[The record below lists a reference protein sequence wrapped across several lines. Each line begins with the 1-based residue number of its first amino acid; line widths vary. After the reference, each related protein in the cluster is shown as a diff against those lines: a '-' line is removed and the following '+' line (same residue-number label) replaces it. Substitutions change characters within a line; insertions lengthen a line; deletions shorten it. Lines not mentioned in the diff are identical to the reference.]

1 MDNCFISTAKILATS
16 SIIAKNPDAQ
26 YVADALTEAVADSQY
41 IKDNNILK
49 TRVISFINNS
59 ISGKDTIFLDW
70 LNFKSG
76 LVEKAI
82 SPDKILYYGG
92 TQSGTTAI
100 NTFKSWASKFA
111 KYISQDINV
120 TATANFNKDIHHFGS
135 KRAYDEALDFAAH
148 NLVANYFDKY
158 RENRDISSQDN
169 QNLAWFETKYDILR
183 KFLEVYEYYVDGGI
197 IKISEEDKKELA
209 DRNRNLNR
217 VQARNKNKK
226 DVALNTVAAL
236 KKNRVA
242 LKFQQQELNKD
253 SDEYKAIQSQ
263 IDDINKQITE
273 NYDIVNHNVSDKYNG
288 YFNVLAFLTQKAY
301 DSLSFTGELYKLK
314 NFGALAYNLVTR
326 SNDIRRDILDLPIM
340 TNLRHNFE
348 DIDENAKIFAQ
359 DNGDESSGNPVTR
372 NNDVDETTRNW
383 ENNIAAD
390 YKELY
395 GGKLYAYFASFPR
408 LDSITPI
415 QRENKSSVPDYS
427 SDTELGTPSYYSP
440 IELINAITAF
450 CPTTSV
456 SKFIDS
462 VENLAQRPAY
472 HGLIKLVNDM
482 RADQRF
488 ANYIKSCFAS
498 NIVNK
503 IMTEV
508 NEDGT
513 RVIRTNVS
521 ADVKSQLYLTL
532 NNSAREVYAVAI
544 DENDS
549 KKIDDF
555 IATLNGVKGSESISN
570 FATNFAKEIN
580 EMNDFVQR
588 YMHKYFPDIKTELIE
603 KFLYSSPN
611 KHTVLK
617 DIFSALKQFD
627 KAAKDV
633 KKNRDIEDERF
644 RQARAK
650 AYVRSLNPETGLY
663 ESSLKKGV
671 EVPQYNFDA
680 LGFDSFREPINKL
693 VNIFISAVNAEPQLN
708 SRTATNNMVS
718 DLIKNSYLTDFFKTL
733 KYIEENEVINKDG
746 SRTKVVTYRGAEI
759 LKNFLTKNNQNSGFA
774 GNDMQFSTV
783 LWGVKDENGNILKKG
798 IFNEDDGVISINED
812 VVRGINYALDN
823 GIRNQNFN
831 KGVEYDS
838 MTSNDYYI
846 STILAFANPVNY
858 DYILSKTEL
867 NNYAGFLLRVPSDSA
882 NNYIVQLPKY
892 KTSDRFDYNTASV
905 NKIINTYANVFQG
918 ETKLAKYAAK
928 VDGFYKDTSAYK
940 RGYASKRPINFTSNI
955 VDILNIIETDT
966 GINLKE
972 KQNRVFDT
980 RKYNQYDAT
989 AIAKKEGIDVKDD
1002 HKIKLIP
1009 IVYNNLETNNGFVL
1023 WELVDVDKNGAG
1035 SVIEILDS
1043 TSLDSRNQSGY
1054 GNFAEA
1060 IHNNKNTI
1068 GNYLDDNAHITTMD
1082 RIYNQNSVVVRAFK
1096 QQMMQSFSQMANALQ
1111 AMLTVDKDGDFVINL
1126 DTNGLFDQYHYKGSS
1141 PVNKDTHTLTGN
1153 IFNLSKLFVINDYN
1167 ALDELKDALSFYG
1180 GNNAIFKAKGN
1191 TLAINIDKQDS
1202 AFIVR
1207 GSSKGPVVT
1216 LNQNVIA
1223 NALSTVVPKWLGTY
1237 EQYINQENKKYEELL
1252 LNAGI
1257 PVGDNIHDAILNQTL
1272 INMEFDDLFE
1282 GSAAFY
1288 KDAQT
1293 FLKRAKEVQA
1303 NGYSYGGAVDSSDE
1317 YDATPK
1323 VIVDDIVLQGEHRR
1337 EEGKFV
1343 DENNVPTRHDKIS
1356 VLNCFRGATIYNT
1369 HTRYDAAEEL
1379 HKNLLDVLTE
1389 QNVANAKELADI
1401 LAGAFGWGD
1410 GSTTTANDAQSYITL
1425 DEFIRRKWADGT
1437 IGEYGDL
1444 LYKLKYGKPLS
1455 KEEFIT
1461 LAKKIQAQKNV
1472 YFDKQFDPRT
1482 NLHYSRFIKNA
1493 EFVLIPQFLTNG
1505 SGLKEL
1511 YNIMMEKNI
1520 QQVNTLETSK
1530 AANKT
1535 VLTFWSPNNELNED
1549 GTTKF
1554 YSEEFR
1560 KALDDATNIE
1570 TYYYRSLYKQ
1580 QDFVDHINDAE
1591 NKAGVQIMKKIL
1603 DNASTASP
1611 KVQDAV
1617 KQIQDNF
1624 SANIKADFDA
1634 LMDACG
1640 WEMDENGRIHNVGD
1654 NENSPLNF
1662 DVFYERAKEEAQRLG
1677 LDDNFLS
1684 FLEVDANNNPILPTW
1699 MNSAS
1704 SKLES
1709 IAQSIF
1715 NNNITRQTLPGF
1727 HAAQVS
1733 SVGFKTANY
1742 VTASK
1747 KLRYYVDDNGQ
1758 RVIECAVPAW
1768 DSNIKSLIANKGEI
1782 EALRILNEQGLDK
1795 FIGYRIPTEGKQSIG
1810 VFKIVEFL
1818 DVAQGSTMIVPYEWV
1833 TQTGSDFDIDTIY
1846 AITYETTASNKSI
1859 KKITKDNLTDDELY
1873 RQYFERTLNNIRRHK
1888 NDVYNE
1894 INEEYRNLK
1903 KINSVT
1909 SEALT
1914 NFASRLKNAGLRIK
1928 TFDEFNKL
1936 ATVEKYSKQQRNNS
1950 ILDAMIAIMSDDSS
1964 LEENMSRSN
1973 FDNITGK
1980 VKTKHGKQYK
1990 ESLLFGENAATTYSV
2005 YNPYDQIRFM
2015 QNAIDGRKLKAFSVN
2030 RDTFNSVNN
2039 TLRTKLGEKDIIKI
2053 KYDLSTPNL
2062 KTIINEK
2069 GEEIVV
2075 EDGTKYNLQ
2084 NLIDAYGKENVAV
2097 DGNIAIVSHNRIGNS
2112 LSNRN
2117 VLGELLTPY
2126 SSQTTAHI
2134 LDAIKEGA
2142 LYNETDLTFKVFKTL
2157 VDVGVDYDTAIS
2169 FLMQPAITRINE
2181 DYQSSNSIFVNTYNS
2196 PVTNTIKR
2204 LLKELGV
2211 RNGASELDI
2220 HTAYSLLP
2228 QLCLENEELVQLF
2241 HKKWGTS
2248 LVVTREAANGEEYL
2262 DFNVDA
2268 LSVGETELDDRLVNS
2283 KDNSAE
2289 RLVFDLGIALLYR
2302 KYNRTAQNLE
2312 DIASCTRPDSFGAK
2326 QTIHSTRIILDNIVE
2341 FINPDDSHSSTLLV
2355 EVDGRDVPVLQALY
2369 PGFKRDTDGSYDF
2382 DADKS
2387 KYKYLAYFLKY
2398 ATIPSVAANS
2408 NLFDTEG
2415 PAFTRYVNAFEAKLG
2430 RKFTDE
2436 EYQDFKKYTV
2446 SQIYYG
2452 CYNLTMPL
2460 TLDDKGMI
2468 IPDSSAIFDENGVAL
2483 IDPQQRANE
2492 IKRIFGYEETVSDE
2506 FRFNNIDNP
2515 TEEELETYRKLTPL
2529 QKVNLIKQQYPVGNG
2544 IFGEITTRKG
2554 YENEF
2559 NSKGYTYNRLSVN
2572 TLKKDMYNFYRDFTL
2587 AFSNTNPVSKL
2598 AALDLIKY
2606 AYLVEG
2612 GRYRNNR
2619 ISKIIP
2625 TDVLLATTN
2634 HFGTNLISEFREQFG
2649 SVINTQIDMAA
2660 EGTSVSDMMD
2670 NFIRS
2675 HSNLLKNINLPK
2687 PSSANSTET
2696 NIGNTFNDCKV
2707 YFTRKGEDG
2716 FEHSVE
2722 SGLIRIPAS
2731 GDDYQSLIDVL
2742 TQRNDNDIRYIKI
2755 GYYNSS
2761 SANAKRQYKLY
2772 KVVPYTVNK
2781 EIAQPDG
2788 EREIAAYYLVPMAL
2802 MDENEVYD
2810 YSQNNKY
2817 NAGFYSK
2824 QFYTDLIK
2832 QQFGEEINL
2841 NSYQKIATNKNTKG
2855 KNTNKNIILNNYNGD
2870 GFAGIVSTKIMDAAS
2885 NWDYKTN
2892 KFTYTYIPGA
2902 DKYKISKL
2910 FTGVSKFSPFVQ
2922 TIKANDGKL
2931 IDVKIGVLNA
2941 KDINFVSKKG
2951 LIPSDAKEGEVY
2963 VLRLNPNDHID
2974 VSSTARENTGD
2985 DTHTTDTGENETSR
2999 FGLIY
3004 DEVSAELNES
3014 KNYDDLTNIAKDIA
3028 DYIEKESRN
3037 PNNILDVDARRQ
3049 LRQNGVSGETM
3060 ENILQHRSDIY
3071 SVAAD
3076 LIAAKAKNI
3085 IDEINNFKVGEDKYS
3100 IDDPNL
3106 YTALHDSINGPEYA
3120 QNLYSLLIRA
3130 KAFGSAVSDI
3140 ENVYIAEGEND
3151 TIQNSINS
3159 IKDSIAS
3166 VRRNTKINQAIKY
3179 VFNTYIAREY
3189 STNPLIQLKVV
3200 DLLDAFG
3207 DLDWFDNNFADVLHT
3222 NNKLIQVIVKLANT
3236 ELSRAKLDANSKV
3249 QQFKK
3254 FLNKI
3259 KEDLGVDNLDNT
3271 FNKLIDEH
3279 GKYITAYTKQW
3290 EEDKDNLRVAMEDAL
3305 ASHGEYSVEYQTAK
3319 LNRDK
3324 WYAENVE
3331 QPGVAE
3337 YYKLKTQYEEK
3348 VLTEAPN
3355 EYLRYLELRSKLY
3368 NQAENL
3374 TELTEEQLNE
3384 RADWNHE
3391 INTIKANND
3400 AIREY
3405 IDNIQELNYKYLT
3418 QEGNRLWINRKD
3430 TMVGIID
3437 KYQNKYPAKEPSE
3450 LVEMI
3455 EEYANAYN
3463 WLKANTSYTYNQD
3476 IIKQIDKN
3484 LSILYGVNEEA
3495 ENKEPSKYKTTLDAI
3510 KDKYRDKTDIAG
3522 VLDAR
3527 LLSEDEI
3534 EQLWKATNERYI
3546 SNDEGTV
3553 LDFGLIKNNPWNV
3566 IYNPKFKELFGN
3578 REPDPKLNEIYTK
3591 INSYLIKGVE
3601 KTVYHGNIT
3610 TIVNPILLAKNL
3622 TEDELRELY
3631 NLYAFDLKEA
3641 TNNLRNEDGE
3651 PKLDKEYIS
3660 FTSDKALW
3668 QAHKKAIKDST
3679 DKDITK
3685 TKKEYI
3691 LKILNDTTK
3700 KGKVIPRYSLY
3711 GKMRFTSKGMA
3722 EYVDAA
3728 RSDAKQWI
3736 NNNIEYVPTK
3746 YYKLAF
3752 DEAKA
3757 KGDEY
3762 FNTWYEKNHVYNP
3775 YTHKVEPLSIWTE
3788 RRVRPDAINIKNAT
3802 KDYNPLWFN
3811 SDRVFRK
3818 EYKNNNINPVEG
3830 GVAYRSTS
3838 TYDNPEYTAL
3848 NDTEKELLRQLKQY
3862 SDYYAHNYRQRKFVK
3877 EGYAPRLYSP
3887 EISTKWYAEQ
3897 LGNMFGFGTRNYSDR
3912 QWIDRLEYGKEPPM
3926 PFQMYELIKAKGYK
3940 KHEILPNRFDY
3951 ASDEDY
3957 NKRLKE
3963 VQEYNKQVDAD
3974 NAELEKAY
3982 INRDWEQVFSTLI
3995 LQGEEYNAKDNMKD
4009 LLFLT
4014 LEQLRNQKFYKT
4026 STRYSLN
4033 PQVVQDKIKSTVDN
4047 VVYKTANGTFGA
4059 DIFENWMRRYLYSQF
4074 HQVNPARKFMDKVQ
4088 AFTTAKYMM
4097 LNLRGGIANVN
4108 TGLVNILG
4116 EELAGEYF
4124 SRNDF
4129 VSAEKEYAKS
4139 VVGLIGDFIND
4150 NGAAS
4155 NEISAICRWFDIVDT
4170 DQMINA
4176 PDTKSKVTA
4185 TKFVGQVNSLLY
4197 SFMGTGEHYMQ
4208 NTALLAMLNSH
4219 RVYLDEQTGKY
4230 VIGTFDNY
4238 IQGVEI
4244 KAFRDLISD
4253 ENSEWHNLM
4262 PAFDRYLDAIRKNK
4276 NTANKYETLRRDIV
4290 ADFIKSDYVTPENG
4304 NRRNLANAYVKHRKE
4319 LVDNAKKDF
4328 ESKETV
4334 RQQLVYNPETG
4345 KEELK
4350 AGSNITS
4357 RQLAELRD
4365 KALYVNKKIHGVYDK
4380 MGAAK
4385 IEAKWWGSIL
4395 MQYHKH
4401 IYPGYLKRWRRKGYW
4416 NETTQSQEK
4425 GSRTSFYDLLI
4436 SSFRTNQSLDTNY
4449 GIEGIKSLQAI
4460 AMKLQDIFTDFTLNY
4475 QMLPIWEQ
4483 RNIRRN
4489 LGDICGILAGIL
4501 LTMMIYALWDDDD
4514 IKDSKLLNTS
4524 LYIADRLYTE
4534 SRMYN
4539 VMGAYAEAST
4549 QWSQPIAGLSTF
4561 KDAFKA
4567 LNLAA
4572 QWMADPVDFNPV
4584 YTNTQYKGQ
4593 NKFGVLL
4600 KRNIP
4605 IYRVY
4610 QRYMNVAN
4618 NNKYYRINDNNAY
4631 QSSAKNIGKY
4641 IHDILLPTE
4650 TRAYGAN
4657 RRGGSGAVGE
4667 SVFY

>member
-1 MDNCFISTAKILATS
+1 MDNCFISTAKLLAKS
-16 SIIAKNPDAQ
+16 SLVAKDPNAQ
-26 YVADALTEAVADSQY
+26 YVADALTDAIADSQY
-41 IKDNNILK
+41 IKGDNLLK
-49 TRVISFINNS
+49 TRVVSFINNS
-59 ISGKDTIFLDW
+59 IWGKDKFFLDW

-76 LVEKAI
+76 LVKDVI
-82 SPDKILYYGG
+82 SPDKILYYGD
-92 TQSGTTAI
+92 TQSGITAI
-100 NTFKSWASKFA
+100 NTFKSWASRFA
-111 KYISQDINV
+111 KYISQDINI
-120 TATANFNKDIHHFGS
+120 TATANFNKDIHYFGS
-135 KRAYDEALDFAAH
+135 KKAYDEGLDFAAH

-158 RENRDISSQDN
+158 RQNRDISSQDN
-169 QNLAWFETKYDILR
+169 QNIAWFETKFDILR
-183 KFLEVYEYYVDGGI
+183 KFLEVYEYYANNGI
-197 IKISEEDKKELA
+197 IKISEEDKQELI
-209 DRNRNLNR
+209 NRNKVLNKAKA
-217 VQARNKNKK
+217 VNKNTK
-226 DVALNTVAAL
+226 DFASSTINNLKTDRTALRFKQNGL
-236 KKNRVA
+236 DK
-242 LKFQQQELNKD
+242 E
-253 SDEYKAIQSQ
+253 SDEYKQIQVQ
-263 IDDINKQITE
+263 IDDINKQIKEYQDTI
-273 NYDIVNHNVSDKYNG
+273 NYSVSNKYNS
-288 YFNVLAFLTQKAY
+288 YFNILAPMVQKAY
-301 DSLSFTGELYKLK
+301 DALSFTGELYKLK
-314 NFGALAYNLVTR
+314 NFGALAYNLV
-326 SNDIRRDILDLPIM
+326 IRGDDLRKDILDLPIM

-348 DIDENAKIFAQ
+348 DIDENDKIFAQ
-359 DNGDESSGNPVTR
+359 DGGDESAGNPVAR
-372 NNDVDETTRNW
+372 NNDKDESSRNW

-390 YKELY
+390 YKQLY

-408 LDSITPI
+408 LDSVNSI
-415 QRENKSSVPDYS
+415 QRKDKSTVPDYS

-456 SKFIDS
+456 DKFIS
-462 VENLAQRPAY
+462 AVENLAQRSAY

-482 RADQRF
+482 RADRRF

-503 IMTEV
+503 TMVQI

-513 RVIRTNVS
+513 RVIRTNVA

-532 NNSAREVYAVAI
+532 VNSAREVYAVAI

-549 KKIDDF
+549 NKITEF
-555 IATLNGVKGSESISN
+555 KNILNSVRTTESFS
-570 FATNFAKEIN
+570 TNFASDIN
-580 EMNDFVQR
+580 AMNDFVQK
-588 YMHKYFPDIKTELIE
+588 YMHKYFPDINSELIE
-603 KFLYSSPN
+603 KFLYSAPN
-611 KHTVLK
+611 KYTLLK
-617 DIFSALKQFD
+617 EIFDTLESFD
-627 KAAKDV
+627 KAAKEV
-633 KKNRDIEDERF
+633 KKNRDVEDEKYS
-644 RQARAK
+644 QARK
-650 AYVRSLNPETGLY
+650 NAYIKTINEETGFS
-663 ESSLKKGV
+663 EWKLKKGI
-671 EVPQYNFDA
+671 EAPTYNFDA
-680 LGFDSFREPINKL
+680 LGFDSFRDPINKL
-693 VNIFISAVNAEPQLN
+693 VNIFAEAVNADVQLN
-708 SRTATNNMVS
+708 SRTATNNMAS

-733 KYIEENEVINKDG
+733 KYIEENEVIDKKGNT
-746 SRTKVVTYRGAEI
+746 TKVVSYRGAEI
-759 LKNFLTKNNQNSGFA
+759 LKNFLTKNNENSGFA
-774 GNDMQFSTV
+774 GNDMRFSTI
-783 LWGVKDENGNILKKG
+783 LWGIKDENGNVLKKG
-798 IFNEDDGVISINED
+798 IFNENNGVISINED
-812 VVRGINYALDN
+812 VVRAMNYALDN

-846 STILAFANPVNY
+846 STILAFTNPVNY
-858 DYILSKTEL
+858 NYNLSKDEL
-867 NNYAGFLLRVPSDSA
+867 KNYAGFLLRVPSDSA

-892 KTSDRFDYNTASV
+892 KTSDRFNYNSSSIRKIV
-905 NKIINTYANVFQG
+905 NIYADVFQG
-918 ETKLAKYAAK
+918 ETKLAKYSSK

-940 RGYASKRPINFTSNI
+940 KGFEYKRPINFTSNI
-955 VDILNIIETDT
+955 IDILGIIEKDA
-966 GINLKE
+966 GINVSQKA
-972 KQNRVFDT
+972 NRTFDT
-980 RKYNQYDAT
+980 RKYNKYDVT
-989 AIAKKEGIDVKDD
+989 NIAKKEGVDVKDD
-1002 HKIKLIP
+1002 HKIYLIP
-1009 IVYNNLETNNGFVL
+1009 IVYNNLETNNGFVI
-1023 WELVDVDKNGAG
+1023 WELVDTDKNGAG

-1043 TSLDSRNQSGY
+1043 TSLDSKFQSGY

-1060 IHNNKNTI
+1060 ITNQRDTV
-1068 GNYLDDNAHITTMD
+1068 GNYLDDGAHTTTMD
-1082 RIYNQNSVVVRAFK
+1082 RIYDQNSIVVRAFN
-1096 QQMMQSFSQMANALQ
+1096 QQILQSFSQMANALQ

-1126 DTNGLFDQYHYKGSS
+1126 DTNGLFDQYHYKNGS

-1153 IFNLSKLFVINDYN
+1153 IFNLSKLFTINDYN
-1167 ALDELKDALSFYG
+1167 ALDELKAMLSFYG
-1180 GNNAIFKAKGN
+1180 EDNSIFKVKGN
-1191 TLAINIDKQDS
+1191 TLAINTDKADS

-1207 GSSKGPVVT
+1207 GTSKGPIVT

-1223 NALSTVVPKWLGTY
+1223 NALSTVVPKWLTAY

-1257 PVGDNIHDAILNQTL
+1257 PIGDNIHDAILNQTL
-1272 INMEFDDLFE
+1272 INMEFDDIFE

-1293 FLKRAKEVQA
+1293 FLKRAKEIQA

-1323 VIVDDIVLQGEHRR
+1323 VIADDIILQGEHQR
-1337 EEGKFV
+1337 EEGKFI
-1343 DENNVPTRHDKIS
+1343 DENNNPVRHDKIA
-1356 VLNCFRGATIYNT
+1356 VLNCFRGVTIHNT
-1369 HTRYDAAEEL
+1369 HTRYDNVKEL
-1379 HKNLLDVLTE
+1379 HDKLLSVFTE
-1389 QNVANAKELADI
+1389 QGVANAKELADE
-1401 LAGAFGWGD
+1401 LASAFGWGD
-1410 GSTTTANDAQSYITL
+1410 GDTTTANDAQSYITL

-1444 LYKLKYGKPLS
+1444 LYKLKYGKELT
-1455 KEEFIT
+1455 KEEFVT

-1493 EFVLIPQFLTNG
+1493 EFVLIPQFLAEG

-1511 YNIMMEKNI
+1511 YNIMVEKNI

-1535 VLTFWSPNNELNED
+1535 VLTFWSPNNETNED

-1554 YSEEFR
+1554 YSEDFR

-1640 WEMDENGRIHNVGD
+1640 WEVDENGRIHNVGD
-1654 NENSPLNF
+1654 NTGSPLNF
-1662 DVFYERAKEEAQRLG
+1662 DVFYERAREEAQRLG

-1733 SVGFKTANY
+1733 SIGYKTANY
-1742 VTASK
+1742 VKTSK
-1747 KLRYYVDDNGQ
+1747 KLRYYADDNGT

-1768 DSNIKSLIANKGEI
+1768 DSNIKKLIAEKGERA
-1782 EALRILNEQGLDK
+1782 ALKIINEQGLDK

-1818 DVAQGSTMIVPYEWV
+1818 DVSQGSTMIVPYEWV

-1846 AITYETTASNKSI
+1846 AITYETIGNNKGI

-1873 RQYFERTLNNIRRHK
+1873 SQYFERTLRNIRRQN
-1888 NDVYNE
+1888 NDIYNE
-1894 INEEYRNLK
+1894 VAEEYHNLK
-1903 KINSVT
+1903 KTNSVT

-1914 NFASRLKNAGLRIK
+1914 DFANRLKNAGLKIK

-1936 ATVEKYSKQQRNNS
+1936 STVEKYSKQQRNNN
-1950 ILDAMIAIMSDDSS
+1950 ILDAMIAIMNDDSS

-1973 FDNITGK
+1973 FDGITE
-1980 VKTKHGKQYK
+1980 TKRKK

-2030 RDTFNSVNN
+2030 RDTFNSLNN
-2039 TLRTKLGEKDIIKI
+2039 ILKTKLGDKDIIKI
-2053 KYDLSTPNL
+2053 RYNLDKYS
-2062 KTIINEK
+2062 
-2069 GEEIVV
+2069 
-2075 EDGTKYNLQ
+2075 LQ
-2084 NLIDAYGKENVAV
+2084 NLIDAYGKENVVV
-2097 DGNIAIVSHNRIGNS
+2097 DGNFATVSHNRIGNS
-2112 LSNRN
+2112 LNNRN
-2117 VLGELLTPY
+2117 VLGRLLTPY

-2157 VDVGVDYDTAIS
+2157 VDVGIDYDTAIS

-2196 PVTNTIKR
+2196 PVTNVIKR

-2228 QLCLENEELVQLF
+2228 QLCLENEELGQLF
-2241 HKKWGTS
+2241 HKVWGTS
-2248 LVVTREAANGEEYL
+2248 LVVNRELVNGDEYL

-2268 LSVGETELDDRLVNS
+2268 LSIEEGQLDDRLINS

-2312 DIASCTRPDSFGAK
+2312 DIAGCTRPDSFGAK
-2326 QTIHSTRIILDNIVE
+2326 QTIHSTRIVLDNIVE
-2341 FINPDDSHSSTLLV
+2341 FINPDDAHSSTLLV
-2355 EVDGRDVPVLQALY
+2355 EVDGRDVSVLQALY
-2369 PGFKRDTDGSYDF
+2369 PDFKRDVDGTYSL
-2382 DADKS
+2382 DADQS

-2398 ATIPSVAANS
+2398 ATIPSVTANS
-2408 NLFDTEG
+2408 QLFDTEG
-2415 PAFTRYVNAFEAKLG
+2415 PAFTHYVNAFEAKLG

-2446 SQIYYG
+2446 SQIYYA
-2452 CYNLTMPL
+2452 CYSLTMPV
-2460 TLDDKGMI
+2460 TLNDKGMI
-2468 IPDSSAIFDENGVAL
+2468 IPDQSASVDENGVMLTDA
-2483 IDPQQRANE
+2483 QQRANE

-2506 FRFNNIDNP
+2506 FRFNDIDNP
-2515 TEEELETYRKLTPL
+2515 TEEELETYKKLTPL
-2529 QKVNLIKQQYPVGNG
+2529 QKVNLIKQQYPIGNG

-2554 YENEF
+2554 YDNEF
-2559 NSKGYTYNRLSVN
+2559 NSKGYTYNRLTVN
-2572 TLKKDMYNFYRDFTL
+2572 TLKKDMYNFYNDFIL
-2587 AFSNTNPVSKL
+2587 AFSNTNPVAKL

-2634 HFGTNLISEFREQFG
+2634 HFGTNLISEFREKFG
-2649 SVINTQIDMAA
+2649 SLINTQIDMTA
-2660 EGTSVSDMMD
+2660 EGTSISDMMD

-2675 HSNLLKNINLPK
+2675 HSGLLKNINLPK
-2687 PSSANSTET
+2687 PNSSNNTQT

-2707 YFTRKGEDG
+2707 SFTRKDEDG
-2716 FEHSVE
+2716 NEHSID

-2742 TQRNDNDIRYIKI
+2742 TQRNDNDIRYIKV

-2761 SANAKRQYKLY
+2761 SPAAKRQYRLY
-2772 KVVPYTVNK
+2772 KVIPYTVNK

-2788 EREIAAYYLVPMAL
+2788 EREIEAYYLVPMAL

-2817 NAGFYSK
+2817 NTGFYSK
-2824 QFYTDLIK
+2824 EFYTALIK
-2832 QQFGEEINL
+2832 KQFGEEVNL
-2841 NSYQKIATNKNTKG
+2841 NSYQKIATNKNIKA
-2855 KNTNKNIILNNYNGD
+2855 KEVNKNIILNNYNGD
-2870 GFAGIVSTKIMDAAS
+2870 GFAGIVSDKIMNAVS
-2885 NWDYKTN
+2885 NWDYSAN
-2892 KFTYTYIPGA
+2892 KITYVYIPGA
-2902 DKYKISKL
+2902 DKYKIAKL
-2910 FTGVSKFSPFVQ
+2910 LTGNNKFSPVVQ
-2922 TIKANDGKL
+2922 TVKANDGKL
-2931 IDVKIGVLNA
+2931 IDVKIGVSDSKA
-2941 KDINFVSKKG
+2941 IASISKKG
-2951 LIPSDAKEGEVY
+2951 LVPSDAKEGEVY
-2963 VLRLNPNDHID
+2963 VLRLNANDHID
-2974 VSSTARENTGD
+2974 VSSTSKENTGD

-2999 FGLIY
+2999 FGLVY
-3004 DEVSAELNES
+3004 DELSDELNES

-3085 IDEINNFKVGEDKYS
+3085 INEINNFEVDGKKYS
-3100 IDDPNL
+3100 IDNPEL
-3106 YTALHDSINGPEYA
+3106 YDALHNSIGGPEYA

-3130 KAFGSAVSDI
+3130 KAFGSAISDI
-3140 ENVYIAEGEND
+3140 ENVYIAEGENAD
-3151 TIQNSINS
+3151 IQNSINS
-3159 IKDSIAS
+3159 IKNSIAS
-3166 VRRNTKINQAIKY
+3166 VRQNTKINQAIKY
-3179 VFNTYIAREY
+3179 IFNTYIAREY

-3222 NNKLIQVIVKLANT
+3222 NNKLIQVVVKLANT

-3254 FLNKI
+3254 FLAKI
-3259 KEDLGVDNLDNT
+3259 KEDLGVDNLDDT
-3271 FNKLIDEH
+3271 FNKLIDEN
-3279 GKYITAYTKQW
+3279 GKYITAYNKQW
-3290 EEDKDNLRVAMEDAL
+3290 EEDKDNLRVAMEDAN
-3305 ASHGEYSVEYQTAK
+3305 AKYGEFSVEYQRAK

-3337 YYKLKTQYEEK
+3337 YYKLKAQYEEK
-3348 VLTEAPN
+3348 VLNEAPDA
-3355 EYLRYLELRSKLY
+3355 YLRYLELRNNLY

-3374 TELTEEQLNE
+3374 NELTQEQLDE
-3384 RADWNHE
+3384 RANWNSE
-3391 INTIKANND
+3391 INNIKATNEAIKDYIND
-3400 AIREY
+3400 
-3405 IDNIQELNYKYLT
+3405 IQELNYKYLT

-3430 TMVGIID
+3430 TMVGVID
-3437 KYQNKYPAKEPSE
+3437 KYQKKYPNKEPSE
-3450 LVEMI
+3450 LAEMI
-3455 EEYANAYN
+3455 QEYADAYN

-3476 IIKQIDKN
+3476 ILREINKN
-3484 LSILYGVNEEA
+3484 LSILYGVNEETKD
-3495 ENKEPSKYKTTLDAI
+3495 KELSTYKTTLDAI
-3510 KDKYRDKTDIAG
+3510 RDKYRDKTDIAG
-3522 VLDAR
+3522 ILDAR

-3534 EQLWKATNERYI
+3534 KQLKDATRERYI
-3546 SNDEGTV
+3546 VGENGTI

-3566 IYNPKFKELFGN
+3566 IYNTAF
-3578 REPDPKLNEIYTK
+3578 NEIFGTKERDTELNKLYTK

-3610 TIVNPILLAKNL
+3610 TLVNPILLAKNL
-3622 TEDELRELY
+3622 TEDKLRELY
-3631 NLYAFDLKEA
+3631 NLYDDVKQRTQE
-3641 TNNLRNEDGE
+3641 LRTDDGE
-3651 PKLDKEYIS
+3651 PKLDKKLIS
-3660 FTSDKALW
+3660 FSTDKALW
-3668 QAHKKAIKDST
+3668 QSHKKAIKDST

-3700 KGKVIPRYSLY
+3700 KGKIIPRYSLY
-3711 GKMRFTSKGMA
+3711 GKMRFTSEGMA
-3722 EYVDAA
+3722 KYVDTA

-3746 YYKLAF
+3746 YYTLAF

-3757 KGDEY
+3757 KGDDY
-3762 FNTWYEKNHVYNP
+3762 FNDWYDKNHIYNP
-3775 YTHKVEPLSIWTE
+3775 YTHQVEPLAIWTE

-3802 KDYNPLWFN
+3802 EDYNPLWFN
-3811 SDRVFRK
+3811 SDRTFRK
-3818 EYKNNNINPVEG
+3818 EYKNNSINPVEG
-3830 GVAYRSTS
+3830 GVTYKSTP
-3838 TYDNPEYTAL
+3838 TYDNPQYKEL
-3848 NDTEKELLRQLKQY
+3848 NNTEKELLKQLKQY

-3887 EISTKWYAEQ
+3887 EINAKWYAEQ
-3897 LGNMFGFGTRNYSDR
+3897 IGNIFGFGTRNYSDR
-3912 QWIDRLEYGKEPPM
+3912 QWIDKLEYGKEPPM

-3940 KHEILPNRFDY
+3940 KHEILPNKFDY
-3951 ASDEDY
+3951 ASDEEY

-3963 VQEYNKQVDAD
+3963 VQEYNKQVDID

-4033 PQVVQDKIKSTVDN
+4033 PQVVQDKIKSTIDN
-4047 VVYKTANGTFGA
+4047 TVYKTANGTFGA

-4129 VSAEKEYAKS
+4129 VSAEKEYGKS
-4139 VVGLIGDFIND
+4139 IVGLIGDFIND
-4150 NGAAS
+4150 NGTAS
-4155 NEISAICRWFDIVDT
+4155 NEVSAICRWFDIVDT

-4208 NTALLAMLNSH
+4208 NSALLAMLNSH

-4230 VIGTFDNY
+4230 VVGTFNNY

-4253 ENSEWHNLM
+4253 ENSEWHSLE
-4262 PAFDRYLDAIRKNK
+4262 PAFNRYLDAIRKNK
-4276 NTANKYETLRRDIV
+4276 NTANEYETLRKDIV

-4304 NRRNLANAYVKHRKE
+4304 NRRKLANAYINHRKE
-4319 LVDNAKKDF
+4319 LVENAKKDF
-4328 ESKETV
+4328 ETKETV
-4334 RQQLVYNPETG
+4334 RQQLIYNPETG

-4350 AGSNITS
+4350 ASSNITS

-4385 IEAKWWGSIL
+4385 IESKWWGSIL

-4449 GIEGIKSLQAI
+4449 TDIDGIKSLQAI

-4483 RNIRRN
+4483 QNIRRS

-4501 LTMMIYALWDDDD
+4501 MTLIIYALWDDDD
-4514 IKDSKLLNTS
+4514 IKDSKLLNTG
-4524 LYIADRLYTE
+4524 LYLADRLYTE

-4539 VMGAYAEAST
+4539 AMGAYAEAST

-4567 LNLAA
+4567 LNLIS

-4631 QSSAKNIGKY
+4631 QSSAKNVGKY
-4641 IHDILLPTE
+4641 IHDILLPTQS
-4650 TRAYGAN
+4650 RAYGAN

-4667 SVFY
+4667 NVFY

>member
-1 MDNCFISTAKILATS
+1 MDNCFISTAKLLAKS
-16 SIIAKNPDAQ
+16 SLVAKDPNAQ
-26 YVADALTEAVADSQY
+26 YVADALTNAIADSQY
-41 IKDNNILK
+41 IKGNNLLK
-49 TRVISFINNS
+49 TRVVSYINNS
-59 ISGKDTIFLDW
+59 IWGKDKFFLDW

-76 LVEKAI
+76 LVKDVI
-82 SPDKILYYGG
+82 SPDKILYYGD
-92 TQSGTTAI
+92 TQSGITAI
-100 NTFKSWASKFA
+100 NTFKTWASRFA
-111 KYISQDINV
+111 KYISQDINI

-135 KRAYDEALDFAAH
+135 KKAYDEGLDFAAH

-158 RENRDISSQDN
+158 RQNRDISSRDN
-169 QNLAWFETKYDILR
+169 QNLAWLETKFDILR
-183 KFLEVYEYYVDGGI
+183 KFLEIYEYYANNDI
-197 IKISEEDKKELA
+197 IKISDEDKQQLA
-209 DRNRNLNR
+209 DRNKQLNR
-217 VQARNKNKK
+217 IKANNKNKK
-226 DVALNTVAAL
+226 DIALLTINNLRNERTVLRQNQQAL
-236 KKNRVA
+236 D
-242 LKFQQQELNKD
+242 KD
-253 SDEYKAIQSQ
+253 SDEYKAIETK
-263 IDDINKQITE
+263 INDINEQIKQ
-273 NYDIVNHNVSDKYNG
+273 NNDIVNHSVSDKYNM
-288 YFNVLAFLTQKAY
+288 YFNYLAFMVQKAY
-301 DSLSFTGELYKLK
+301 DALSFTGELYKLK

-326 SNDIRRDILDLPIM
+326 GDDIRKDILDLPIM

-359 DNGDESSGNPVTR
+359 DNGDESSGNPVAR
-372 NNDVDETTRNW
+372 NNDKDESSRNW

-390 YKELY
+390 YKQLY
-395 GGKLYAYFASFPR
+395 GGKLYAYFSSFPK
-408 LDSITPI
+408 LDSVNSI
-415 QRENKSSVPDYS
+415 QRKDKSTVPDYS
-427 SDTELGTPSYYSP
+427 SNTELGTPSYYSP

-456 SKFIDS
+456 DKFIS
-462 VENLAQRPAY
+462 AVENLAQRPAY
-472 HGLIKLVNDM
+472 HGVIKLVNDM
-482 RADQRF
+482 RADRKF

-503 IMTEV
+503 TMVQI

-513 RVIRTNVS
+513 RVIRTNVA

-532 NNSAREVYAVAI
+532 VNSAREVYAVAI

-549 KKIDDF
+549 NKITEF
-555 IATLNGVKGSESISN
+555 KNILNSVTTTESFS
-570 FATNFAKEIN
+570 TNFASDIN
-580 EMNDFVQR
+580 AMNDFVQK
-588 YMHKYFPDIKTELIE
+588 YMHKYFPDINSELIE

-611 KHTVLK
+611 KYTLLK
-617 DIFSALKQFD
+617 ELFDILENFD
-627 KAAKDV
+627 KAAKKV
-633 KKNRDIEDERF
+633 KKNRDTEDERYN
-644 RQARAK
+644 QARK
-650 AYVRSLNPETGLY
+650 EAYVRNLNPDTGLY
-663 ESSLKKGV
+663 ESSLKKGK
-671 EVPQYNFDA
+671 EVPQYNFEA
-680 LGFDSFREPINKL
+680 LGFDSFREPITKL
-693 VNIFISAVNAEPQLN
+693 VNIFAEAVNADVQLN
-708 SRTATNNMVS
+708 SRTATNNMAS

-733 KYIEENEVINKDG
+733 KYIEENEVIDKKGNT
-746 SRTKVVTYRGAEI
+746 TKVVSYRGAEI
-759 LKNFLTKNNQNSGFA
+759 LKNFFTKNNENSGFA
-774 GNDMQFSTV
+774 GNDMRFSTI
-783 LWGVKDENGNILKKG
+783 LWGIKDENGNVLKKG
-798 IFNEDDGVISINED
+798 IFNENNGIISINED
-812 VVRGINYALDN
+812 VVRAMNYALDN

-858 DYILSKTEL
+858 DYSLSKEEL
-867 NNYAGFLLRVPSDSA
+867 KNYAGFLLRVPSDSA

-892 KTSDRFDYNTASV
+892 KTSDRFNYNNLSV
-905 NKIINTYANVFQG
+905 DKVINTYASVFQG
-918 ETKLAKYAAK
+918 ENRLSKYTSK
-928 VDGFYKDTSAYK
+928 IEGFYKDTSAYK
-940 RGYASKRPINFTSNI
+940 KGYQKARPVNFTTNI
-955 VDILNIIETDT
+955 VDILGIIEKDT
-966 GINLKE
+966 GTNVKE
-972 KQNRVFDT
+972 KTTRVFDT
-980 RKYNQYDAT
+980 RKYRGWDVT
-989 AIAKKEGIDVKDD
+989 GIAKKEGIEVKEN
-1002 HKIKLIP
+1002 HKINLIP
-1009 IVYNNLETNNGFVL
+1009 IVYNNLETNNGFVI
-1023 WELVDVDKNGAG
+1023 WELVDIDKNGAG
-1035 SVIEILDS
+1035 SVIEILDT
-1043 TSLDSRNQSGY
+1043 TSLNGSKQSGY
-1054 GNFAEA
+1054 GNFADA
-1060 IHNNKNTI
+1060 IISNKDTV
-1068 GNYLDDNAHITTMD
+1068 GNYLDDGNHTTTMD
-1082 RIYNQNSVVVRAFK
+1082 RIYNENSVVVRAFN

-1126 DTNGLFDQYHYKGSS
+1126 DTNGLFDQYHYKNGS

-1153 IFNLSKLFVINDYN
+1153 IFNLSKLFTINDYN
-1167 ALDELKDALSFYG
+1167 ALDELKTMLSFYG
-1180 GNNAIFKAKGN
+1180 GDNSIFRVKGN
-1191 TLAINIDKQDS
+1191 TLAINTNKADS
-1202 AFIVR
+1202 AFITR
-1207 GSSKGPVVT
+1207 GTSKGVVVT

-1223 NALSTVVPKWLGTY
+1223 NALSVVVPKWLTAY

-1323 VIVDDIVLQGEHRR
+1323 LIADDIILQGEHRR

-1343 DENNVPTRHDKIS
+1343 DENNNPVRHDKITI
-1356 VLNCFRGATIYNT
+1356 LNCFRGVTIHNT
-1369 HTRYDAAEEL
+1369 HTRYDNVKEL
-1379 HKNLLDVLTE
+1379 HDKLVSVFTE
-1389 QNVANAKELADI
+1389 QKVANAKELADE
-1401 LAGAFGWGD
+1401 LASAFGWGD
-1410 GSTTTANDAQSYITL
+1410 GDTTTANDAQSYITL

-1444 LYKLKYGKPLS
+1444 LYKLKYGKELT
-1455 KEEFIT
+1455 KEEFVT
-1461 LAKKIQAQKNV
+1461 LAKKVQAQKNV

-1493 EFVLIPQFLTNG
+1493 EFVLIPQFLAEG

-1535 VLTFWSPNNELNED
+1535 VLTFWSPNNETNED

-1554 YSEEFR
+1554 YSEDFR

-1640 WEMDENGRIHNVGD
+1640 WEVDENGRIHNIGD
-1654 NENSPLNF
+1654 NEGSPLKF
-1662 DVFYERAKEEAQRLG
+1662 DVFYERAREEAQRLG

-1704 SKLES
+1704 AKLES

-1733 SVGFKTANY
+1733 SVGYKTANY
-1742 VTASK
+1742 VKTSK
-1747 KLRYYVDDNGQ
+1747 KLRYYVDDNGT

-1768 DSNIKSLIANKGEI
+1768 DSNIKTLIAEKGERA
-1782 EALRILNEQGLDK
+1782 ALKIINEQGLDK

-1818 DVAQGSTMIVPYEWV
+1818 DVSQGSTMIVPYEWV

-1846 AITYETTASNKSI
+1846 AITYETIGNKKGI
-1859 KKITKDNLTDDELY
+1859 KKITKDNLTNDELY
-1873 RQYFERTLNNIRRHK
+1873 SQYFERTFRNIRRQN
-1888 NDVYNE
+1888 NDVYDE
-1894 INEEYRNLK
+1894 VAEEYRNLK
-1903 KINSVT
+1903 KTNSVT

-1914 NFASRLKNAGLRIK
+1914 DFANRLKNTGLKIK

-1936 ATVEKYSKQQRNNS
+1936 STVEKYSKQQRNNN
-1950 ILDAMIAIMSDDSS
+1950 ILDAMIAIMNDDSS

-1973 FDNITGK
+1973 FDGITE
-1980 VKTKHGKQYK
+1980 TKRKK
-1990 ESLLFGENAATTYSV
+1990 ESLLFGENNAATYSV

-2030 RDTFNSVNN
+2030 RDTFNSLNN
-2039 TLRTKLGEKDIIKI
+2039 ILKTKLGKNDIIKI
-2053 KYDLSTPNL
+2053 RYNL
-2062 KTIINEK
+2062 
-2069 GEEIVV
+2069 
-2075 EDGTKYNLQ
+2075 DKYNLQ
-2084 NLIDAYGKENVAV
+2084 NLIDAYGKENVVV
-2097 DGNIAIVSHNRIGNS
+2097 DGNFATVSHNRIGNS
-2112 LSNRN
+2112 LNNRN
-2117 VLGELLTPY
+2117 ILGRLLTPY

-2157 VDVGVDYDTAIS
+2157 VDVGTDYDTAIS

-2196 PVTNTIKR
+2196 PVTNVIKR

-2228 QLCLENEELVQLF
+2228 QLCLENEELGQLF
-2241 HKKWGTS
+2241 HKVWGTS
-2248 LVVTREAANGEEYL
+2248 LVVTREAANGDEYL

-2268 LSVGETELDDRLVNS
+2268 LSIEEGQLDDRLINS

-2312 DIASCTRPDSFGAK
+2312 DIAGCTRPDSFGAK
-2326 QTIHSTRIILDNIVE
+2326 QTIHSTRIVLDNIVE
-2341 FINPDDSHSSTLLV
+2341 FINPDDAHSSTLLV
-2355 EVDGRDVPVLQALY
+2355 EVDDRDVPVLQALY
-2369 PGFKRDTDGSYDF
+2369 PDFKRDADGTYSLN
-2382 DADKS
+2382 ADES

-2398 ATIPSVAANS
+2398 ATIPSVTANS
-2408 NLFDTEG
+2408 QLFDTEG
-2415 PAFTRYVNAFEAKLG
+2415 SAFTHYVNAFEAKLG

-2446 SQIYYG
+2446 SQIYYA
-2452 CYNLTMPL
+2452 CYNLTMPVI
-2460 TLDDKGMI
+2460 LDDKGMI
-2468 IPDSSAIFDENGVAL
+2468 VPDPSASVDENGVAL
-2483 IDPQQRANE
+2483 TDAQQRANE

-2506 FRFNNIDNP
+2506 FRFKDVDNP
-2515 TEEELETYRKLTPL
+2515 TEEELETYKKLTPL
-2529 QKVNLIKQQYPVGNG
+2529 QKVNLIKQQYPIGNG

-2559 NSKGYTYNRLSVN
+2559 NSKGYTYNRLRVN
-2572 TLKKDMYNFYRDFTL
+2572 TLKKDMYNFYNDFVL
-2587 AFSNTNPVSKL
+2587 AFSNTNPIAKL

-2612 GRYRNNR
+2612 GRYRNNT

-2625 TDVLLATTN
+2625 TSVLLPTTN
-2634 HFGTNLISEFREQFG
+2634 HFGTNLVPEFREKFG
-2649 SVINTQIDMAA
+2649 SLINTQIDMTA
-2660 EGTSVSDMMD
+2660 EGTSISDMMD

-2675 HSNLLKNINLPK
+2675 HSGLLKNINLPK
-2687 PSSANSTET
+2687 PASSNSAQT

-2707 YFTRKGEDG
+2707 SFTTTDEDG
-2716 FEHSVE
+2716 NQHFIE

-2742 TQRNDNDIRYIKI
+2742 TQRNDNDIRYIKV

-2761 SANAKRQYKLY
+2761 NATAKRQYRLY
-2772 KVVPYTVNK
+2772 KVIPYTVNK
-2781 EIAQPDG
+2781 EIAQFDG
-2788 EREIAAYYLVPMAL
+2788 EKEIEAYYLVPMAL

-2817 NAGFYSK
+2817 NAGFYNK
-2824 QFYTDLIK
+2824 EFYTALIK
-2832 QQFGEEINL
+2832 QQFGEEVNL
-2841 NSYQKIATNKNTKG
+2841 NSYQKIATNKNTKAKNIN
-2855 KNTNKNIILNNYNGD
+2855 KNTILNNYNGD
-2870 GFAGIVSTKIMDAAS
+2870 GFAGIVSDKIMNAAS
-2885 NWDYKTN
+2885 NWDYTTN
-2892 KFTYTYIPGA
+2892 KITYVYIPGA
-2902 DKYKISKL
+2902 DKYKMAKFL
-2910 FTGVSKFSPFVQ
+2910 TGNSKFSPVVQ
-2922 TIKANDGKL
+2922 TVKASDGKL
-2931 IDVKIGVLNA
+2931 IDVKIGVSDSKA
-2941 KDINFVSKKG
+2941 IASISKKG

-2963 VLRLNPNDHID
+2963 VLRLNANDHID
-2974 VSSTARENTGD
+2974 VSSTSKENTGD

-2999 FGLIY
+2999 FGLVY
-3004 DEVSAELNES
+3004 DELSDELNES
-3014 KNYDDLTNIAKDIA
+3014 KDYDDLTNIAKDIA

-3049 LRQNGVSGETM
+3049 LRQNNVSGETM

-3085 IDEINNFKVGEDKYS
+3085 IDEINNFEVDGNKYS
-3100 IDDPNL
+3100 IDNPDL
-3106 YTALHDSINGPEYA
+3106 YDALHNSTGGPKYA

-3130 KAFGSAVSDI
+3130 KSFGSAISDI
-3140 ENVYIAEGEND
+3140 ENVYIAEGENAN
-3151 TIQNSINS
+3151 IQNSINS
-3159 IKDSIAS
+3159 IKNSIAS
-3166 VRRNTKINQAIKY
+3166 VRQNTKINQAIKY

-3222 NNKLIQVIVKLANT
+3222 NNKLIQVVVKLANT

-3259 KEDLGVDNLDNT
+3259 KEDLGVDNLDAT
-3271 FNKLIDEH
+3271 FDKLIDEH

-3290 EEDKDNLRVAMEDAL
+3290 EEDRDNLRIAMEDAL
-3305 ASHGEYSVEYQTAK
+3305 ANYGEFSTEYQRAK
-3319 LNRDK
+3319 INRDK

-3331 QPGVAE
+3331 QPGIPE
-3337 YYKLKTQYEEK
+3337 YYKLKAQYEETA
-3348 VLTEAPN
+3348 LNAAPA
-3355 EYLRYLELRSKLY
+3355 EYLRYLELRNMLY
-3368 NQAENL
+3368 NQVENL
-3374 TELTEEQLNE
+3374 TELTKEQIEE
-3384 RADWNHE
+3384 RANWNHE
-3391 INTIKANND
+3391 INTIKANNE

-3405 IDNIQELNYKYLT
+3405 INNIQELNYKYLT

-3437 KYQNKYPAKEPSE
+3437 KYQKKYPTKEPSE
-3450 LVEMI
+3450 LAEMI

-3476 IIKQIDKN
+3476 IIKQINKN

-3510 KDKYRDKTDIAG
+3510 KDKYSDKTDIAG

-3534 EQLWKATNERYI
+3534 KQLRDATSERYI
-3546 SNDEGTV
+3546 TNDEGTV

-3578 REPDPKLNEIYTK
+3578 KESDPKLNEIYTK

-3631 NLYAFDLKEA
+3631 NLYDDVKRITKESR
-3641 TNNLRNEDGE
+3641 TDDGE
-3651 PKLDKEYIS
+3651 PKLDKTLITFS
-3660 FTSDKALW
+3660 TDKPLW
-3668 QAHKKAIKDST
+3668 QTHKKAIKDST

-3711 GKMRFTSKGMA
+3711 GKMRFTPKGVA
-3722 EYVDAA
+3722 EYVDTA

-3736 NNNIEYVPTK
+3736 KNNIEYVPTK

-3757 KGDEY
+3757 KGDDY
-3762 FNTWYEKNHVYNP
+3762 FNDWYEKNHVYNP
-3775 YTHKVEPLSIWTE
+3775 YTHQVEPLSVWTE
-3788 RRVRPDAINIKNAT
+3788 RRVNPDAINIKDAT
-3802 KDYNPLWFN
+3802 KDYNALWFN

-3818 EYKNNNINPVEG
+3818 EYTNNNINPVEG
-3830 GVAYRSTS
+3830 GITYRSTP
-3838 TYDNPEYTAL
+3838 TYDNPKYTAL
-3848 NDTEKELLRQLKQY
+3848 NNSEKELLKQLEQY

-3877 EGYAPRLYSP
+3877 EGYAPRLYNP

-3912 QWIDRLEYGKEPPM
+3912 PWIDRLEYGKEPPM

-3940 KHEILPNRFDY
+3940 KHEILPNKFDY
-3951 ASDEDY
+3951 TSDEEY

-3963 VQEYNKQVDAD
+3963 VQEYNKQVDID

-4033 PQVVQDKIKSTVDN
+4033 PQVVQDKIKSTIDN

-4129 VSAEKEYAKS
+4129 VSAEKEYATS

-4150 NGAAS
+4150 NGVAS
-4155 NEISAICRWFDIVDT
+4155 NEISAICSWFDIVDT

-4185 TKFVGQVNSLLY
+4185 TKFVEQINSLLY

-4253 ENSEWHNLM
+4253 ENSEWHSLE
-4262 PAFDRYLDAIRKNK
+4262 PAFNRYLDAIHKNK
-4276 NTANKYETLRRDIV
+4276 NTANQYETLRKDIV

-4304 NRRNLANAYVKHRKE
+4304 NRRNLANAYIKHRKE
-4319 LVDNAKKDF
+4319 LVNDAKKQF
-4328 ESKETV
+4328 ETNETV

-4385 IEAKWWGSIL
+4385 IENKWWGSII

-4416 NETTQSQEK
+4416 NETTQSNEK

-4449 GIEGIKSLQAI
+4449 NNIDGIKSLQAI

-4483 RNIRRN
+4483 QNIRRN

-4501 LTMMIYALWDDDD
+4501 MTMVIYALWDDDD
-4514 IKDSKLLNTS
+4514 IKDNKLLNTT

-4539 VMGAYAEAST
+4539 VMGAYAEFST

-4567 LNLAA
+4567 LNLIS

-4641 IHDILLPTE
+4641 VHDILLPSQ

-4657 RRGGSGAVGE
+4657 KRGGSGAVGE
-4667 SVFY
+4667 NVFY

>member
-1 MDNCFISTAKILATS
+1 MDNCFISTAKLLAKS
-16 SIIAKNPDAQ
+16 SLVAKDPNAQ
-26 YVADALTEAVADSQY
+26 HVADALTDAIADSQY
-41 IKDNNILK
+41 IKGNNLLK
-49 TRVISFINNS
+49 TRVVSFINNS
-59 ISGKDTIFLDW
+59 IWGKDKFFLDW

-76 LVEKAI
+76 LVKDVI
-82 SPDKILYYGG
+82 SPDKILYYGD
-92 TQSGTTAI
+92 TQSGITSI

-111 KYISQDINV
+111 KYISQDINI
-120 TATANFNKDIHHFGS
+120 TATSNFNKDIHHFGS
-135 KRAYDEALDFAAH
+135 KKAYDEGLDFAAH

-158 RENRDISSQDN
+158 RQNRDISSQDN
-169 QNLAWFETKYDILR
+169 QNLAWFETKFDILR
-183 KFLEVYEYYVDGGI
+183 KFLEVYEYYANNGI
-197 IKISEEDKKELA
+197 IKISDEDKQELA
-209 DRNRNLNR
+209 DRNKQLNR
-217 VQARNKNKK
+217 IKANNKNKK
-226 DVALNTVAAL
+226 DIALLTINNLKNERTVL
-236 KKNRVA
+236 RQN
-242 LKFQQQELNKD
+242 QQTLDKD
-253 SDEYKAIQSQ
+253 SDEYKAIDTK
-263 IDDINKQITE
+263 INDINEQIKQ
-273 NYDIVNHNVSDKYNG
+273 NNDIVNHNVSDKYNL
-288 YFNVLAFLTQKAY
+288 YFSYLAPMIQKAY
-301 DSLSFTGELYKLK
+301 SALSFTGELYKLK
-314 NFGALAYNLVTR
+314 NFGALAYNFVTR
-326 SNDIRRDILDLPIM
+326 GDDFRKDILDLPIM

-348 DIDENAKIFAQ
+348 DIDENDKIFAQ
-359 DNGDESSGNPVTR
+359 DNGDESSGNPVAR
-372 NNDVDETTRNW
+372 NNDKDESSRNW

-390 YKELY
+390 YKQLY
-395 GGKLYAYFASFPR
+395 GGKLYAYFSSFPK
-408 LDSITPI
+408 LDSVNSIK
-415 QRENKSSVPDYS
+415 RKDKSAVPDYS

-456 SKFIDS
+456 DKFIS
-462 VENLAQRPAY
+462 AVENLAQRPAY
-472 HGLIKLVNDM
+472 HGVIKLVNDM
-482 RADQRF
+482 RADRRF

-503 IMTEV
+503 TMVQI

-513 RVIRTNVS
+513 RVIRTNVA

-532 NNSAREVYAVAI
+532 VNSAREVYAVAI

-549 KKIDDF
+549 NKITEF
-555 IATLNGVKGSESISN
+555 KNILNSVTTTESFS
-570 FATNFAKEIN
+570 TNFASNIN
-580 EMNDFVQR
+580 AMNDFVQK
-588 YMHKYFPDIKTELIE
+588 YMHKYFPDINSELIE
-603 KFLYSSPN
+603 KFLYSAPN
-611 KHTVLK
+611 KYTLLK
-617 DIFSALKQFD
+617 EIFDTLENFD
-627 KAAKDV
+627 KAAKQV
-633 KKNRDIEDERF
+633 KKNRDIEDERYS
-644 RQARAK
+644 QARK
-650 AYVRSLNPETGLY
+650 NAYIRTINEETGFS
-663 ESSLKKGV
+663 EWKLKKGV
-671 EVPQYNFDA
+671 ETPTYNFDA
-680 LGFDSFREPINKL
+680 LGFDSFREPISKL
-693 VNIFISAVNAEPQLN
+693 VNIFAEAVNADVQLN
-708 SRTATNNMVS
+708 SRTATNNMAS

-733 KYIEENEVINKDG
+733 KYIEENEVIDKKGNT
-746 SRTKVVTYRGAEI
+746 TKVISYRGAEI
-759 LKNFLTKNNQNSGFA
+759 LKNFFTKNNENSGFA
-774 GNDMQFSTV
+774 GNDMRFSTI
-783 LWGVKDENGNILKKG
+783 LWGIKDENGNILKKG
-798 IFNEDDGVISINED
+798 IFNENNGVISINED
-812 VVRGINYALDN
+812 VVRAVNYALDN

-846 STILAFANPVNY
+846 STILAFANSINY
-858 DYILSKTEL
+858 DYTLSKEEL
-867 NNYAGFLLRVPSDSA
+867 KNYAGFLLRVPSDSA

-892 KTSDRFDYNTASV
+892 KTSDRFNYNNLSIDKV
-905 NKIINTYANVFQG
+905 INTYANVFQG
-918 ETKLAKYAAK
+918 ENRLSKYASK
-928 VDGFYKDTSAYK
+928 VEGFYKDTSAYK
-940 RGYASKRPINFTSNI
+940 KGYQKIRPINFTSNI
-955 VDILNIIETDT
+955 IDILGIIEKDT
-966 GINLKE
+966 GTNIEE
-972 KQNRVFDT
+972 KTTRVFDT
-980 RKYNQYDAT
+980 RKYRGWTVTD
-989 AIAKKEGIDVKDD
+989 IAKKEDIQVKEG
-1002 HKIKLIP
+1002 HKVNLIP
-1009 IVYNNLETNNGFVL
+1009 IVYNNLETNNGFVI
-1023 WELVDVDKNGAG
+1023 WELVDIDKNGAG
-1035 SVIEILDS
+1035 SVIEILDI
-1043 TSLDSRNQSGY
+1043 TSLNSSKQSGY
-1054 GNFAEA
+1054 SNFADA
-1060 IHNNKNTI
+1060 IISNKDTV
-1068 GNYLDDNAHITTMD
+1068 GNYLDDGNHITTMD
-1082 RIYNQNSVVVRAFK
+1082 RIYNQNSVVVRAFN

-1126 DTNGLFDQYHYKGSS
+1126 NTDGLFDQYHYKNSS
-1141 PVNKDTHTLTGN
+1141 PVNKDTHILTGN
-1153 IFNLSKLFVINDYN
+1153 IFNLSKLFTINDYN
-1167 ALDELKDALSFYG
+1167 ALDELKTMLSFYG
-1180 GNNAIFKAKGN
+1180 GDNSIFKVKGN
-1191 TLAINIDKQDS
+1191 TLAINTDKADS
-1202 AFIVR
+1202 AFIAR
-1207 GSSKGPVVT
+1207 GTSKGVVVT

-1223 NALSTVVPKWLGTY
+1223 NALSVVVPKWLTTY

-1323 VIVDDIVLQGEHRR
+1323 IIADDIILQGEHRR

-1343 DENNVPTRHDKIS
+1343 DENNNPVRHDKIT
-1356 VLNCFRGATIYNT
+1356 VLNCFRGVTIHNT
-1369 HTRYDAAEEL
+1369 HTRYDNVKEL
-1379 HKNLLDVLTE
+1379 HDKLVQVFTE
-1389 QNVANAKELADI
+1389 QKVANAKELADE
-1401 LAGAFGWGD
+1401 LASAFGWGD
-1410 GSTTTANDAQSYITL
+1410 GDTTTANDAQSYITL

-1444 LYKLKYGKPLS
+1444 LYKLKYGKELT
-1455 KEEFIT
+1455 KEEFVT
-1461 LAKKIQAQKNV
+1461 LAKKVQAQKNV

-1493 EFVLIPQFLTNG
+1493 EFVLIPQFLAEG

-1535 VLTFWSPNNELNED
+1535 VLTFWSPNNETNED

-1554 YSEEFR
+1554 YSEDFR

-1640 WEMDENGRIHNVGD
+1640 WEVDENGRIHNIGD
-1654 NENSPLNF
+1654 NEDSPLKF
-1662 DVFYERAKEEAQRLG
+1662 DVFYERAREEAQRLG

-1684 FLEVDANNNPILPTW
+1684 FLEVDADNNPILPTW
-1699 MNSAS
+1699 MNSTS

-1733 SVGFKTANY
+1733 SVGYKTANY
-1742 VTASK
+1742 VKTSK
-1747 KLRYYVDDNGQ
+1747 KLRYYVDDNGT

-1768 DSNIKSLIANKGEI
+1768 DSNIKKLIAEKGERA
-1782 EALRILNEQGLDK
+1782 ALKMINEQGLDK

-1818 DVAQGSTMIVPYEWV
+1818 DVSQGSTMIVPYEWV

-1846 AITYETTASNKSI
+1846 AITYETIGNKKGI
-1859 KKITKDNLTDDELY
+1859 KKITKDNLTNDELY
-1873 RQYFERTLNNIRRHK
+1873 SQYFERTFRNIRRQN
-1888 NDVYNE
+1888 NDVYDE
-1894 INEEYRNLK
+1894 IAEEYRNLK
-1903 KINSVT
+1903 KTNSVT

-1914 NFASRLKNAGLRIK
+1914 NFANRLKDAGLKIK

-1936 ATVEKYSKQQRNNS
+1936 STVEKYSKQQRNNN
-1950 ILDAMIAIMSDDSS
+1950 ILDAMIAIMNDDSS

-1973 FDNITGK
+1973 FDGIK
-1980 VKTKHGKQYK
+1980 ETKKKK
-1990 ESLLFGENAATTYSV
+1990 EALVFGENAATTYSV
-2005 YNPYDQIRFM
+2005 YNPFDQIRFM

-2030 RDTFNSVNN
+2030 RDTFNSLNN
-2039 TLRTKLGEKDIIKI
+2039 ILKTKLGKNDIIKI
-2053 KYDLSTPNL
+2053 RYNL
-2062 KTIINEK
+2062 
-2069 GEEIVV
+2069 
-2075 EDGTKYNLQ
+2075 DKYNLQ
-2084 NLIDAYGKENVAV
+2084 NLYDAYGKENVVV
-2097 DGNIAIVSHNRIGNS
+2097 DGNFATVSHNRIGNS
-2112 LSNRN
+2112 LNNRN
-2117 VLGELLTPY
+2117 VLGRLLTPY

-2157 VDVGVDYDTAIS
+2157 VDVGTDYDTAIA

-2196 PVTNTIKR
+2196 PVTNVIKR

-2228 QLCLENEELVQLF
+2228 QLCLENEELGQLF
-2241 HKKWGTS
+2241 HKVWGTS
-2248 LVVTREAANGEEYL
+2248 LVVNRELANDGEYL

-2268 LSVGETELDDRLVNS
+2268 LSIEEGQLDDRLINFG
-2283 KDNSAE
+2283 DNSAE

-2312 DIASCTRPDSFGAK
+2312 DIAGCTRPDSFGAK
-2326 QTIHSTRIILDNIVE
+2326 QTIHSTRIVLDNIVE
-2341 FINPDDSHSSTLLV
+2341 FTNPDDAHSSTLLV
-2355 EVDGRDVPVLQALY
+2355 EVNGRDVPVLQALY
-2369 PGFKRDTDGSYDF
+2369 PDFKRDVDGNYSLN
-2382 DADKS
+2382 ADES

-2398 ATIPSVAANS
+2398 ATIPSVTANS
-2408 NLFDTEG
+2408 QLFDTEG
-2415 PAFTRYVNAFEAKLG
+2415 TAFTHYVNAFEAKLG

-2436 EYQDFKKYTV
+2436 EYQDFKKYTI
-2446 SQIYYG
+2446 SQIYYA
-2452 CYNLTMPL
+2452 CYNLTMPVI
-2460 TLDDKGMI
+2460 LDDKGMI
-2468 IPDSSAIFDENGVAL
+2468 VPDSSASVDENGVAL
-2483 IDPQQRANE
+2483 TDAQQRANE

-2506 FRFNNIDNP
+2506 FRFKDVDNP
-2515 TEEELETYRKLTPL
+2515 TEEELETYKKLTPL
-2529 QKVNLIKQQYPVGNG
+2529 QKVNLIKQQYPIGNG

-2559 NSKGYTYNRLSVN
+2559 NSKGYTYNRLRVN
-2572 TLKKDMYNFYRDFTL
+2572 TLKKDMYNFYNDFVL
-2587 AFSNTNPVSKL
+2587 AFSNTNPIAKL

-2612 GRYRNNR
+2612 GRYRNNT

-2625 TDVLLATTN
+2625 TSVLLPTTN
-2634 HFGTNLISEFREQFG
+2634 HFGTNLVPEFREKFG
-2649 SVINTQIDMAA
+2649 SLINTQIDMTA
-2660 EGTSVSDMMD
+2660 EGTSISDMMD

-2675 HSNLLKNINLPK
+2675 HSGLLKNINLPK
-2687 PSSANSTET
+2687 PASPNSTQI
-2696 NIGNTFNDCKV
+2696 NIGNIFNDCKV
-2707 YFTRKGEDG
+2707 SFTTTDEDG
-2716 FEHSVE
+2716 NKHSIE

-2742 TQRNDNDIRYIKI
+2742 TQRNDNDIRYIKV

-2761 SANAKRQYKLY
+2761 NTAAKRQYRLY
-2772 KVVPYTVNK
+2772 KVIPYTLNK

-2788 EREIAAYYLVPMAL
+2788 EKEIEAYYLVPMAL

-2817 NAGFYSK
+2817 NIGFYSK
-2824 QFYTDLIK
+2824 EFYTALIK
-2832 QQFGEEINL
+2832 QQFGEEVNL
-2841 NSYQKIATNKNTKG
+2841 NSYQKIATNKNTKAKDVN
-2855 KNTNKNIILNNYNGD
+2855 KNTILNNYNGD
-2870 GFAGIVSTKIMDAAS
+2870 GFAGIVSDKIMDAAS
-2885 NWDYKTN
+2885 NWDYTTN
-2892 KFTYTYIPGA
+2892 KITYVYIPGA
-2902 DKYKISKL
+2902 DKYKMAKFL
-2910 FTGVSKFSPFVQ
+2910 TGNSKFSPVVQ
-2922 TIKANDGKL
+2922 TVKASDGKL
-2931 IDVKIGVLNA
+2931 IDVKIGISDYKA
-2941 KDINFVSKKG
+2941 IASISKKG
-2951 LIPSDAKEGEVY
+2951 LVPSNAKEGEVY
-2963 VLRLNPNDHID
+2963 VLRLNANDHID
-2974 VSSTARENTGD
+2974 VSSTSKENTGD

-2999 FGLIY
+2999 FGLVY
-3004 DEVSAELNES
+3004 DELSDELNES
-3014 KNYDDLTNIAKDIA
+3014 KDYDDLTNIAKDIA

-3049 LRQNGVSGETM
+3049 LRQNNVSGETM

-3085 IDEINNFKVGEDKYS
+3085 INEINNFEVDGNKYS
-3100 IDDPNL
+3100 IDNPDL
-3106 YTALHDSINGPEYA
+3106 YDALYNSIGGPEYA

-3130 KAFGSAVSDI
+3130 KSFGSAISDI
-3140 ENVYIAEGEND
+3140 ENVYIAEGENTD
-3151 TIQNSINS
+3151 IQNSINS
-3159 IKDSIAS
+3159 IKNSIAS
-3166 VRRNTKINQAIKY
+3166 VRQNTKINQAIKY

-3222 NNKLIQVIVKLANT
+3222 NNKLIQVVVKLANT

-3254 FLNKI
+3254 FLAKI
-3259 KEDLGVDNLDNT
+3259 KEDLGINNLDAT

-3279 GKYITAYTKQW
+3279 GKYITAYTNKW
-3290 EEDKDNLRVAMEDAL
+3290 EEDRDNLRVAMEDAL
-3305 ASHGEYSVEYQTAK
+3305 ANYGEFSVEYQRAK
-3319 LNRDK
+3319 INRDK

-3331 QPGVAE
+3331 QPGIPE
-3337 YYKLKTQYEEK
+3337 YYRLKAQYEETA
-3348 VLTEAPN
+3348 LNAAPT
-3355 EYLRYLELRSKLY
+3355 EYLRYLELRNMLY

-3374 TELTEEQLNE
+3374 TELTEEQLEE
-3384 RADWNHE
+3384 RANWNHE
-3391 INTIKANND
+3391 INIIKANNE

-3405 IDNIQELNYKYLT
+3405 INNIQELNYKYLT

-3437 KYQNKYPAKEPSE
+3437 KYQKKYPTKEPSE
-3450 LVEMI
+3450 LIEMI

-3476 IIKQIDKN
+3476 IIKQINKN
-3484 LSILYGVNEEA
+3484 LSILYGVNEET
-3495 ENKEPSKYKTTLDAI
+3495 ENKELSKYKTTLDAI
-3510 KDKYRDKTDIAG
+3510 KDKYSDKTDIAG

-3534 EQLWKATNERYI
+3534 KQLRDATSERYI
-3546 SNDEGTV
+3546 TNDEGTV

-3578 REPDPKLNEIYTK
+3578 KESDPELNEIYTK

-3601 KTVYHGNIT
+3601 KTVYHKNIT

-3631 NLYAFDLKEA
+3631 NLYDDLKQA
-3641 TNNLRNEDGE
+3641 TKELRTEDEE
-3651 PKLDKEYIS
+3651 PKLNKEYITFS
-3660 FTSDKALW
+3660 TDKALW

-3691 LKILNDTTK
+3691 LKILSDTTK

-3711 GKMRFTSKGMA
+3711 GKMRFTPKGVA
-3722 EYVDAA
+3722 EYVDTA

-3746 YYKLAF
+3746 YYELAF
-3752 DEAKA
+3752 NEAKA
-3757 KGDEY
+3757 KGDDY
-3762 FNTWYEKNHVYNP
+3762 FNDWYEKNHVYNP
-3775 YTHKVEPLSIWTE
+3775 YTHQVEPLSVWTE
-3788 RRVRPDAINIKNAT
+3788 RRVRPDAINIKDAT

-3830 GVAYRSTS
+3830 GIAYRSTS

-3848 NDTEKELLRQLKQY
+3848 NNSEKELLEQLKQY

-3877 EGYAPRLYSP
+3877 EGYAPRLYNP
-3887 EISTKWYAEQ
+3887 EISAKWYAEQ
-3897 LGNMFGFGTRNYSDR
+3897 LGNIFGFGTRNYSDR
-3912 QWIDRLEYGKEPPM
+3912 PWIDRLEYGKEPPM

-3940 KHEILPNRFDY
+3940 KHEILPNKFDY
-3951 ASDEDY
+3951 TSDEEY

-3963 VQEYNKQVDAD
+3963 VQEYNKQVDID

-4097 LNLRGGIANVN
+4097 LNLRGGIANIN

-4129 VSAEKEYAKS
+4129 VSAEAEYAKS

-4150 NGAAS
+4150 NGVAS

-4219 RVYLDEQTGKY
+4219 RVYLDKQTNKY

-4253 ENSEWHNLM
+4253 ENSEWHSLE
-4262 PAFDRYLDAIRKNK
+4262 PAFNRYLDAIHKNK
-4276 NTANKYETLRRDIV
+4276 NTANQYETLRKDIV

-4304 NRRNLANAYVKHRKE
+4304 NRRNLANAYIKHRKE

-4328 ESKETV
+4328 ETNETV

-4385 IEAKWWGSIL
+4385 IESKWWGSIM

-4416 NETTQSQEK
+4416 NETTQSNEK

-4449 GIEGIKSLQAI
+4449 GVEGIKLLQAI

-4483 RNIRRN
+4483 QNIRRN

-4501 LTMMIYALWDDDD
+4501 MTMVIYALWDDDD
-4514 IKDSKLLNTS
+4514 IKDSKLLNTT

-4539 VMGAYAEAST
+4539 VMGAYAEFST

-4567 LNLAA
+4567 LNLIS
-4572 QWMADPVDFNPV
+4572 QWMANPVDFNPV

-4641 IHDILLPTE
+4641 VHDILLPAE

-4657 RRGGSGAVGE
+4657 KRGGSGAVGE
-4667 SVFY
+4667 NVFY

>member
-1 MDNCFISTAKILATS
+1 
-16 SIIAKNPDAQ
+16 
-26 YVADALTEAVADSQY
+26 
-41 IKDNNILK
+41 
-49 TRVISFINNS
+49 
-59 ISGKDTIFLDW
+59 
-70 LNFKSG
+70 
-76 LVEKAI
+76 
-82 SPDKILYYGG
+82 
-92 TQSGTTAI
+92 
-100 NTFKSWASKFA
+100 
-111 KYISQDINV
+111 
-120 TATANFNKDIHHFGS
+120 
-135 KRAYDEALDFAAH
+135 
-148 NLVANYFDKY
+148 
-158 RENRDISSQDN
+158 
-169 QNLAWFETKYDILR
+169 
-183 KFLEVYEYYVDGGI
+183 
-197 IKISEEDKKELA
+197 
-209 DRNRNLNR
+209 
-217 VQARNKNKK
+217 
-226 DVALNTVAAL
+226 
-236 KKNRVA
+236 
-242 LKFQQQELNKD
+242 
-253 SDEYKAIQSQ
+253 
-263 IDDINKQITE
+263 
-273 NYDIVNHNVSDKYNG
+273 
-288 YFNVLAFLTQKAY
+288 
-301 DSLSFTGELYKLK
+301 
-314 NFGALAYNLVTR
+314 
-326 SNDIRRDILDLPIM
+326 M

-348 DIDENAKIFAQ
+348 DIDENDKIFAQ
-359 DNGDESSGNPVTR
+359 DSGDESSGNPVAR
-372 NNDVDETTRNW
+372 NNDKDESSRNW

-390 YKELY
+390 YKQLY
-395 GGKLYAYFASFPR
+395 GGKLYAYFSSFPK
-408 LDSITPI
+408 LDSVNSIK
-415 QRENKSSVPDYS
+415 RKDKSTVPDYS

-456 SKFIDS
+456 DKFIS
-462 VENLAQRPAY
+462 AVENLAQRPAY
-472 HGLIKLVNDM
+472 YGLIKLVNDM
-482 RADQRF
+482 RADKRF

-503 IMTEV
+503 TMVQI

-513 RVIRTNVS
+513 RVIRTNVA

-532 NNSAREVYAVAI
+532 ANSAREVYAVAI

-549 KKIDDF
+549 NKITEF
-555 IATLNGVKGSESISN
+555 KNILNSVTTTESFS
-570 FATNFAKEIN
+570 TNFASDIN
-580 EMNDFVQR
+580 AMNNFVQK
-588 YMHKYFPDIKTELIE
+588 YMHKYFPDINSELIE
-603 KFLYSSPN
+603 KFLYSAPN
-611 KHTVLK
+611 KYTLLK
-617 DIFSALKQFD
+617 EIFDTLENFD
-627 KAAKDV
+627 KAAKKV
-633 KKNRDIEDERF
+633 KKNRDIEDERYN
-644 RQARAK
+644 QSK
-650 AYVRSLNPETGLY
+650 KNAYIRTLNEETGFS
-663 ESSLKKGV
+663 EWKLKKGA
-671 EVPQYNFDA
+671 EIPTYNFDA
-680 LGFDSFREPINKL
+680 LGFDSFREPISKL
-693 VNIFISAVNAEPQLN
+693 VNIFAEAVNADVQLN
-708 SRTATNNMVS
+708 SRTATNNMAS

-733 KYIEENEVINKDG
+733 KYIEENEVIDKKGNT
-746 SRTKVVTYRGAEI
+746 TKVVSYRGAEI
-759 LKNFLTKNNQNSGFA
+759 LKNFFTKNNENSGFA
-774 GNDMQFSTV
+774 GNDMRFSTI
-783 LWGVKDENGNILKKG
+783 LWGIKDENGNVLKKG
-798 IFNEDDGVISINED
+798 IFNENNGIISINED
-812 VVRGINYALDN
+812 VVRAMNYALDN

-858 DYILSKTEL
+858 DYTLSKEEL
-867 NNYAGFLLRVPSDSA
+867 KNYAGFLLRVPSDSA

-892 KTSDRFDYNTASV
+892 KTSDRFNYNNLSV
-905 NKIINTYANVFQG
+905 DKIINIYANVFQG
-918 ETKLAKYAAK
+918 ENRLSKYTSK
-928 VDGFYKDTSAYK
+928 IEGFYKDTSAYK
-940 RGYASKRPINFTSNI
+940 KGYQKTRPVNFTSNI
-955 VDILNIIETDT
+955 IDILGIIEKDT
-966 GINLKE
+966 GTNIEE
-972 KQNRVFDT
+972 KTTRVFDT
-980 RKYNQYDAT
+980 RKYRGWTVTD
-989 AIAKKEGIDVKDD
+989 IAKKEGIEIKEG
-1002 HKIKLIP
+1002 HKVNLIP
-1009 IVYNNLETNNGFVL
+1009 IVYNNLETNNGFVI
-1023 WELVDVDKNGAG
+1023 WELVDIDKNGAG
-1035 SVIEILDS
+1035 SVIEILDT
-1043 TSLDSRNQSGY
+1043 TSLNSSKQSGY
-1054 GNFAEA
+1054 GNFADA
-1060 IHNNKNTI
+1060 IISNKDTV
-1068 GNYLDDNAHITTMD
+1068 GNYLDDGNHTTTMD
-1082 RIYNQNSVVVRAFK
+1082 RIYNQNSVVVRAFN
-1096 QQMMQSFSQMANALQ
+1096 QQMLQSFSQMANALQ

-1126 DTNGLFDQYHYKGSS
+1126 DTNGLFDQYHYKNGS

-1153 IFNLSKLFVINDYN
+1153 IFNLSKLFTINDYN
-1167 ALDELKDALSFYG
+1167 ALDELKTMLSFYG
-1180 GNNAIFKAKGN
+1180 GDNSIFRVKGD
-1191 TLAINIDKQDS
+1191 TLAINTDKADS
-1202 AFIVR
+1202 AFIAR
-1207 GSSKGPVVT
+1207 GTSKGVVVT
-1216 LNQNVIA
+1216 LNQNVID
-1223 NALSTVVPKWLGTY
+1223 NALSVVVPKWLTAY

-1257 PVGDNIHDAILNQTL
+1257 PIGDNIHDAILNQTL

-1317 YDATPK
+1317 YDASPK
-1323 VIVDDIVLQGEHRR
+1323 LIADDIILQGEHRR

-1343 DENNVPTRHDKIS
+1343 DENNNLVRHYKIT
-1356 VLNCFRGATIYNT
+1356 VLNCFRGVTIHNT
-1369 HTRYDAAEEL
+1369 HTRYDNVKEL
-1379 HKNLLDVLTE
+1379 HDKLLSVFTE
-1389 QNVANAKELADI
+1389 QKVANAKELADE
-1401 LAGAFGWGD
+1401 LASAFGWGD
-1410 GSTTTANDAQSYITL
+1410 GDTTTANDAQSYITL

-1444 LYKLKYGKPLS
+1444 LYKLKYGKELT
-1455 KEEFIT
+1455 KEEFVT
-1461 LAKKIQAQKNV
+1461 LAKKVQAQKNV

-1493 EFVLIPQFLTNG
+1493 EFVLIPQFLAEG

-1535 VLTFWSPNNELNED
+1535 VLTFWSPNNETNED

-1554 YSEEFR
+1554 YSEDFR

-1617 KQIQDNF
+1617 EQIQDNF

-1640 WEMDENGRIHNVGD
+1640 WELDENGRIHNVGD
-1654 NENSPLNF
+1654 NEDSPLKF
-1662 DVFYERAKEEAQRLG
+1662 DVFYERAREEAQRLG

-1704 SKLES
+1704 TKLES

-1733 SVGFKTANY
+1733 SVGYKTANY
-1742 VTASK
+1742 VKTSK
-1747 KLRYYVDDNGQ
+1747 KLRYYVDYNGT

-1768 DSNIKSLIANKGEI
+1768 DSNIKKLITERGERA
-1782 EALRILNEQGLDK
+1782 ALKMINEQGLDK

-1818 DVAQGSTMIVPYEWV
+1818 DVSQGSTMIVPYEWV

-1846 AITYETTASNKSI
+1846 AITYETIGNKKGI
-1859 KKITKDNLTDDELY
+1859 KKITKDNLTNDELY
-1873 RQYFERTLNNIRRHK
+1873 SQYFERTFRNIRRQD
-1888 NDVYNE
+1888 NDVYDE
-1894 INEEYRNLK
+1894 VAEEYNNLK
-1903 KINSVT
+1903 KTNSVT

-1914 NFASRLKNAGLRIK
+1914 DFANRLKGAGLKIK

-1936 ATVEKYSKQQRNNS
+1936 STVEKYSKQQRNNN
-1950 ILDAMIAIMSDDSS
+1950 ILDAMIAIMNDDSS

-1973 FDNITGK
+1973 FDCIK
-1980 VKTKHGKQYK
+1980 ETKKKK
-1990 ESLLFGENAATTYSV
+1990 EALVFGENAATTYSV
-2005 YNPYDQIRFM
+2005 YNPFDQIKFM

-2030 RDTFNSVNN
+2030 RDTFNSLNN
-2039 TLRTKLGEKDIIKI
+2039 TLKTKLGKNDIIKI
-2053 KYDLSTPNL
+2053 RYNL
-2062 KTIINEK
+2062 
-2069 GEEIVV
+2069 
-2075 EDGTKYNLQ
+2075 DKYNLQ
-2084 NLIDAYGKENVAV
+2084 NLIDAYGKENVVV
-2097 DGNIAIVSHNRIGNS
+2097 DGNFATVSHNRIGNS
-2112 LSNRN
+2112 LNNRN
-2117 VLGELLTPY
+2117 VLGRLLTPY

-2157 VDVGVDYDTAIS
+2157 VDVGTDYDTAIA

-2196 PVTNTIKR
+2196 PVTNVIKR

-2228 QLCLENEELVQLF
+2228 QLCLENEELGQLF
-2241 HKKWGTS
+2241 HKVWGTS
-2248 LVVTREAANGEEYL
+2248 LVVNRELANGGEYL

-2268 LSVGETELDDRLVNS
+2268 LSIEEGQLDDRLINFG
-2283 KDNSAE
+2283 DNSAE

-2312 DIASCTRPDSFGAK
+2312 DIAGCTRPDSFGAK
-2326 QTIHSTRIILDNIVE
+2326 QTIHSTRIVLDNIVE
-2341 FINPDDSHSSTLLV
+2341 FINPDDAHSSTLLV
-2355 EVDGRDVPVLQALY
+2355 EVNGRDVPVLQALY
-2369 PGFKRDTDGSYDF
+2369 PDFKRDADGNYSLN
-2382 DADKS
+2382 ADES

-2398 ATIPSVAANS
+2398 ATIPSVTANS
-2408 NLFDTEG
+2408 KLFDTEG
-2415 PAFTRYVNAFEAKLG
+2415 TAFTHYVNAFEAKLG

-2436 EYQDFKKYTV
+2436 EYQDFKKYTI
-2446 SQIYYG
+2446 SQIYYA
-2452 CYNLTMPL
+2452 CYNLTMPVI
-2460 TLDDKGMI
+2460 LDDKGMI
-2468 IPDSSAIFDENGVAL
+2468 VPDPSASVDENGVAL
-2483 IDPQQRANE
+2483 TDAQQRANE

-2506 FRFNNIDNP
+2506 FRFKDVDNP
-2515 TEEELETYRKLTPL
+2515 TEEELETYKKLTPL
-2529 QKVNLIKQQYPVGNG
+2529 QKVNLIKQQYPIGNG

-2559 NSKGYTYNRLSVN
+2559 NSKGYTYNRLRVN
-2572 TLKKDMYNFYRDFTL
+2572 TLKKDMYNFYNDFVL
-2587 AFSNTNPVSKL
+2587 AFSNTNPIAKL

-2612 GRYRNNR
+2612 GRYRNNT

-2625 TDVLLATTN
+2625 TSVLLPTTN
-2634 HFGTNLISEFREQFG
+2634 HFGTNLVPEFREKFG
-2649 SVINTQIDMAA
+2649 SLINTQIDMTA
-2660 EGTSVSDMMD
+2660 EGTSISDMMD

-2675 HSNLLKNINLPK
+2675 HSGLLKNINLPK
-2687 PSSANSTET
+2687 PASPNSTQI
-2696 NIGNTFNDCKV
+2696 NIGNIFNDCKV
-2707 YFTRKGEDG
+2707 SFTTTDEDG
-2716 FEHSVE
+2716 NKHSIE

-2742 TQRNDNDIRYIKI
+2742 TQRNDNDIRYIKL

-2761 SANAKRQYKLY
+2761 NTAAKRQYRLY
-2772 KVVPYTVNK
+2772 KVIPYTLNK

-2788 EREIAAYYLVPMAL
+2788 EKEIEAYYLVPMAL

-2817 NAGFYSK
+2817 NTGFYSK
-2824 QFYTDLIK
+2824 EFYTALIK
-2832 QQFGEEINL
+2832 QQFGEEVNL
-2841 NSYQKIATNKNTKG
+2841 NSYQKIATNKNTKAKNVN
-2855 KNTNKNIILNNYNGD
+2855 KNTILNNYNGD
-2870 GFAGIVSTKIMDAAS
+2870 GFAGIVSDKIMDAAS
-2885 NWDYKTN
+2885 NWDYTTN
-2892 KFTYTYIPGA
+2892 KITYVYIPGA
-2902 DKYKISKL
+2902 DKYKMAKFL
-2910 FTGVSKFSPFVQ
+2910 TGNSKFSPVVQ
-2922 TIKANDGKL
+2922 TVKASDGKL
-2931 IDVKIGVLNA
+2931 IDVKIGVSDSKA
-2941 KDINFVSKKG
+2941 IASISKKG
-2951 LIPSDAKEGEVY
+2951 LIPSNAKEGEVY
-2963 VLRLNPNDHID
+2963 VLRLNANDHID
-2974 VSSTARENTGD
+2974 VSSTSKENTGD

-2999 FGLIY
+2999 FGLVY
-3004 DEVSAELNES
+3004 DELSDELNES
-3014 KNYDDLTNIAKDIA
+3014 KDYDDLTNIAKDIA

-3049 LRQNGVSGETM
+3049 LRQNNVSGETM

-3085 IDEINNFKVGEDKYS
+3085 INEINNFEVDGNKYS
-3100 IDDPNL
+3100 IDNPDL
-3106 YTALHDSINGPEYA
+3106 YDALHNSTGGPEYA

-3130 KAFGSAVSDI
+3130 KSFGSAISDI
-3140 ENVYIAEGEND
+3140 ENVYIAEGENTD
-3151 TIQNSINS
+3151 IQNSINS
-3159 IKDSIAS
+3159 IKNSIAS
-3166 VRRNTKINQAIKY
+3166 VRQNTKINQAIKY

-3222 NNKLIQVIVKLANT
+3222 NNKLIQVVVKLANT

-3259 KEDLGVDNLDNT
+3259 KEDLGVDNLDDT
-3271 FNKLIDEH
+3271 FNKLIDEN
-3279 GKYITAYTKQW
+3279 GKYITAYTKRW
-3290 EEDKDNLRVAMEDAL
+3290 EEDKDNLRIAMEDAN
-3305 ASHGEYSVEYQTAK
+3305 ANYGEFSVEYQRAK
-3319 LNRDK
+3319 INRDK

-3331 QPGVAE
+3331 QPGIPE
-3337 YYKLKTQYEEK
+3337 YYKLKAQYEET
-3348 VLTEAPN
+3348 VLDAAPT
-3355 EYLRYLELRSKLY
+3355 EYLRYLELRNMLY

-3374 TELTEEQLNE
+3374 TELTEEQLEE
-3384 RADWNHE
+3384 RANWNHE
-3391 INTIKANND
+3391 INTIKANNE

-3405 IDNIQELNYKYLT
+3405 INNIQELNYKYLT

-3437 KYQNKYPAKEPSE
+3437 KYQKKYPTKEPSE
-3450 LVEMI
+3450 LIEMI

-3476 IIKQIDKN
+3476 IIKQINKN
-3484 LSILYGVNEEA
+3484 LSILYGVNEET

-3510 KDKYRDKTDIAG
+3510 KDKYSDKTDIAG

-3534 EQLWKATNERYI
+3534 KQLRDATSERYI
-3546 SNDEGTV
+3546 TNDEGTV

-3578 REPDPKLNEIYTK
+3578 KESDPELNEIYTK

-3601 KTVYHGNIT
+3601 KTVYHKNIT

-3631 NLYAFDLKEA
+3631 NLYDDLKRRTQESR
-3641 TNNLRNEDGE
+3641 TDDEE
-3651 PKLDKEYIS
+3651 PKLDKTLVTFS
-3660 FTSDKALW
+3660 TDKALW
-3668 QAHKKAIKDST
+3668 QTHKKAIKDST

-3711 GKMRFTSKGMA
+3711 GKMRFTPKGVA
-3722 EYVDAA
+3722 EYVDTA

-3746 YYKLAF
+3746 YYELAF
-3752 DEAKA
+3752 NDAKA

-3762 FNTWYEKNHVYNP
+3762 FNSWYEKNHVYNP
-3775 YTHKVEPLSIWTE
+3775 YTHKVEPLSVWTE

-3818 EYKNNNINPVEG
+3818 EYTNNNINPVEG
-3830 GVAYRSTS
+3830 GIAYRSTS

-3848 NDTEKELLRQLKQY
+3848 NNSEKELLEQLKQY

-3877 EGYAPRLYSP
+3877 EGYAPRLYKP
-3887 EISTKWYAEQ
+3887 EISAKWYAEQ
-3897 LGNMFGFGTRNYSDR
+3897 LGNIFGFGERNYSDR

-3940 KHEILPNRFDY
+3940 KHEILPNKFDY
-3951 ASDEDY
+3951 TSDEEY
-3957 NKRLKE
+3957 NRRLKE
-3963 VQEYNKQVDAD
+3963 VQEYNKQVDID

-4129 VSAEKEYAKS
+4129 VSAEKEYGKS
-4139 VVGLIGDFIND
+4139 VIGLIGDFIND
-4150 NGAAS
+4150 NGVAS
-4155 NEISAICRWFDIVDT
+4155 NEISAICQWFDIVDT

-4253 ENSEWHNLM
+4253 ENSEWHSLE
-4262 PAFDRYLDAIRKNK
+4262 PAFDRYLDAIHKNK
-4276 NTANKYETLRRDIV
+4276 NTANQYETLRKDIV
-4290 ADFIKSDYVTPENG
+4290 ADFIKSDYVSPENG
-4304 NRRNLANAYVKHRKE
+4304 NRRNLANAYIKHRKE
-4319 LVDNAKKDF
+4319 LVNNAKKDF
-4328 ESKETV
+4328 ESNETV
-4334 RQQLVYNPETG
+4334 RQQLVYNTETG

-4385 IEAKWWGSIL
+4385 IESKWWGSIV

-4416 NETTQSQEK
+4416 NETTQSNEK
-4425 GSRTSFYDLLI
+4425 GSRTSFYDLLV

-4449 GIEGIKSLQAI
+4449 NNIDGIKSLQAI

-4483 RNIRRN
+4483 QNLRRN

-4501 LTMMIYALWDDDD
+4501 MTMVIYALWDDDD
-4514 IKDSKLLNTS
+4514 IKDSKLLNTT

-4539 VMGAYAEAST
+4539 VMGAYAEFST

-4567 LNLAA
+4567 LNLIT
-4572 QWMADPVDFNPV
+4572 QWMANPVDFNPI

-4631 QSSAKNIGKY
+4631 QSSAKNVGKY
-4641 IHDILLPTE
+4641 IHDILLPAE
-4650 TRAYGAN
+4650 SRAYGAN
-4657 RRGGSGAVGE
+4657 KRGGSGAVGE
-4667 SVFY
+4667 NVFY